1 MLRVRQPQLA
11 PQGGTAYTL
20 IADGGTYSYSGNN
33 ANLLL
38 NRKLIADGGVYSYSG
53 DNANLVYTPINSFV
67 LQADGGVYVYAG
79 NNANLLY
86 SGVPVIQPI
95 RGGYGEKRK
104 RKQRDFDEER
114 RERERLREAIVAA
127 VSPIKATKAEV
138 VSTAA
143 EGEEGVAILTRKS
156 KVAIPVPASFDAAEV
171 ARMVAAAL
179 EAAGIEARR
188 VETERARRQALAAF
202 EAERVRRIQKRRRE
216 EWLLLLS

>member
-1 MLRVRQPQLA
+1 VAFTYPTWGNSWLA
-11 PQGGTAYTL
+11 SWGGSWGA
-20 IADGGTYSYSGNN
+20 GT
-33 ANLLL
+33 
-38 NRKLIADGGVYSYSG
+38 
-53 DNANLVYTPINSFV
+53 PPPP
-67 LQADGGVYVYAG
+67 
-79 NNANLLY
+79 
-86 SGVPVIQPI
+86 PVTDV

-114 RERERLREAIVAA
+114 HERERLREAIVAA

-143 EGEEGVAILTRKS
+143 DGEEGVAILTRKS
-156 KVAIPVPASFDAAEV
+156 KIAIPVPASFDAAEV

-202 EAERVRRIQKRRRE
+202 EAERVRRMQKRRRE